1 MKKVLVLICVI
12 TVSYTGLSQLLV
24 DNTVTPNVAVED
36 ILLGEGVEAFNITFS
51 GDANQIGSF
60 NSENSNIGLGSG
72 IILATGDS
80 QVAIGPND
88 TGSATEGGG
97 NFGAG
102 DPDLTQLSTFQ
113 TNDAAILEFD
123 FIATGDSIKFRYVFG
138 SEEYNEYV
146 CGSVNDAFGFFLSGP
161 GFDGPFTLNAENLAI
176 IPGTDIPVTINTVN
190 LGVVGMFGSAS
201 NCAQVSP
208 DWNQNSE
215 FYIDNENNTAPTSTQ
230 MDGLTVV
237 LEAAAGGLQCG
248 ETYHIKIAI
257 ADAGDTAFDSC
268 VFLEAGS
275 FESNDVSITAT
286 IPNTPPNFPPLTL
299 LEGCIDGF
307 VTIFRPDTDQNEEV
321 TLIIGGTATM
331 GEDYEDLPETVTF
344 PPGELTV
351 DIPII
356 TIYDEIVEDT
366 ETITI
371 SYQYINACDEDVDV
385 ELILNILDYNPPVLD
400 LPEELNLCGGEN
412 VQVSAVPEDGFAPFT
427 YLWTTG
433 QTTSNITVS
442 GGGPSIIGVELIDYC
457 DFTAQAE
464 FEVVIPDPFIIPDD
478 AWTCV
483 GQPIDLQPEG
493 GAQPLTWEYDEELLT
508 MDNGTF
514 SGTTTGFYEIS
525 VTDDCNVSGTII
537 LEIKVCDTE
546 IPNIFSPN
554 NDGVNDI
561 FAIRGWEGFPNSRL
575 EIFNRWGGLVY
586 ENDNYRSNWRGDD
599 VADGTYFYIYYR
611 SDGEIFSGSLQI
623 VRTTIRR

>member
-1 MKKVLVLICVI
+1 MKKVLALVCGIA
-12 TVSYTGLSQLLV
+12 VSFSGMSQLIV
-24 DNTVTPNVAVED
+24 DNTVTPDVAVED
-36 ILLGEGVEAFNITFS
+36 ILLGEGVEVFNITFS

-60 NSENSNIGLGSG
+60 NSENSNIGLNSG

-80 QVAIGPND
+80 QVAVGPNNS
-88 TGSATEGGG
+88 GSATEGGG
-97 NFGAG
+97 NFGVG
-102 DPDLTQLSTFQ
+102 DPDLQLLIPGFTL
-113 TNDAAILEFD
+113 NDAAILEFD
-123 FIATGDSIKFRYVFG
+123 FIATGDSVLFRYVWS
-138 SEEYNEYV
+138 SEEYPEF
-146 CGSVNDAFGFFLSGP
+146 VNSLFNDVFGFFLSGP
-161 GFDGPFTLNAENLAI
+161 GIDGPFSLNAINIAL
-176 IPGTDIPVTINTVN
+176 IPNTTQPVTIDNVNVGVNTQYYVDN
-190 LGVVGMFGSAS
+190 MPNATYGFPPPP
-201 NCAQVSP
+201 NP
-208 DWNQNSE
+208 DLN
-215 FYIDNENNTAPTSTQ
+215 ATQ
-230 MDGLTVV
+230 MDGLTVA
-237 LEAAAGGLQCG
+237 LTAQAGGLQCG
-248 ETYHIKIAI
+248 ETYHIKMAI

-286 IPNTPPNFPPLTL
+286 IPNAPPNFPPLTL

-307 VTIFRPDTDQNEEV
+307 VTIFRPDADQNEEI
-321 TLIIGGTATM
+321 TLVIGGTATM
-331 GEDYEDLPETVTF
+331 GEDYEELPETVTF

-351 DIPII
+351 DIPI
-356 TIYDEIVEDT
+356 TTFYDEIVEDT

-371 SYQYINACDEDVDV
+371 SYQYLNACDEDVDV

-412 VQVSAVPEDGFAPFT
+412 VQVSAVPEDGFAPFS

-433 QTTSNITVS
+433 ETTSNITVS

-457 DFTAQAE
+457 EFTAQAE
-464 FEVVIPDPFIIPDD
+464 FEVVIPDPFIVPDD

-514 SGTTTGFYEIS
+514 TGTTIGFYEITI
-525 VTDDCNVSGTII
+525 TDDCGVTGTII
-537 LEIKVCDTE
+537 LEVKVCDTE

-554 NDGVNDI
+554 NDGINDI
-561 FAIRGWEGFPNSRL
+561 FFIRGWEGFPNSRL

-586 ENDNYRSNWRGDD
+586 DNDNYRSNWRGDD

-611 SDGEIFSGSLQI
+611 SDGEVFSGSVQI